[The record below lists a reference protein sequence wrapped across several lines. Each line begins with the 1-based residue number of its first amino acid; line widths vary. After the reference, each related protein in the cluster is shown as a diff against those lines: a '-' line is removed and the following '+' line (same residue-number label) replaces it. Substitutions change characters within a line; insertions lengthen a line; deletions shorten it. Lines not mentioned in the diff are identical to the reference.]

1 MFLDLDGKK
10 IMSSIFTKIINK
22 EIPAYIVAEDDDF
35 LAFLDINP
43 LVPGH
48 TLVIPK
54 KEIDYLFD
62 IDDNLISSMMIF
74 TKKVAKAIK
83 LTMDCKRVGI
93 GASGFEIPHAHIHVM
108 PIDMTAE
115 MACTNKPVKISP
127 EKMKEIA
134 DDIAKTYQQL
144 YHYTV
149 ELSTKCEHN
158 WVMDGHNAGDPICSK
173 CYARE

>member
-1 MFLDLDGKK
+1 
-10 IMSSIFTKIINK
+10 MSSIFTKIINR
-22 EIPAYIVAEDDDF
+22 EIPAHIVAEDEEF

-62 IDDNLISSMMIF
+62 IEDDLVGRMMIF

-83 LTMDCKRVGI
+83 CAIDCKRVGI

-108 PIDMTAE
+108 PINTTAE
-115 MACTNKPVKISP
+115 MACTNKPMKISS

-134 DDIAKTYQQL
+134 EDIAKTYQQL
-144 YHYTV
+144 YHYHV
-149 ELSTKCEHN
+149 ELSAPCEHN
-158 WVMDGHNAGDPICSK
+158 WVLDGHNCGEGICSK